1 MKILL
6 TLMRP
11 EFVISVAQH
20 DHDTGKSVFVGLI
33 GLPLKVSFP
42 TVGERTIEAGYW
54 EVTDKT
60 ADYIAHAANRAERD
74 PSVRNISDFL
84 LVLGYY
90 LPVKEEILT
99 IADAETKASE
109 CGDKN
114 WQVATRYHCE
124 WFEEVL
130 HKIGAHCGAYYMS
143 DVPRLVLETVKE
155 AQEEIERRK
164 GVLSP
169 NPPIKP
175 ITAPRSIPHPRSME
189 FVLR

>member
-1 MKILL
+1 MKFLL
-6 TLMRP
+6 ALVRP
-11 EFVISVAQH
+11 EFIIWVAQY
-20 DHDTGKSVFVGLI
+20 DEKEGKPVSVGLL
-33 GLPLKVSFP
+33 GEPLVVFHRDG
-42 TVGERTIEAGYW
+42 GERTINEGYW
-54 EVTDKT
+54 QVTGKI
-60 ADYIAHAANRAERD
+60 ADYIAHAAHRANRYPRD
-74 PSVRNISDFL
+74 IEINDFL
-84 LVLGYY
+84 RVLGYY
-90 LPVKEEILT
+90 LPIEEEIVT
-99 IADAETKASE
+99 IADAETKTSA

-130 HKIGAHCGAYYMS
+130 HKIGAHCRAYYMS

-175 ITAPRSIPHPRSME
+175 ILAPRSIPHPRSME
-189 FVLR
+189 NVLR